1 MVIILNTL
9 QLPPELSK
17 DEIEKIPVPEP
28 SPEEILQELQQL
40 KERLQEMRRI
50 TQQEE
55 RDQVQLVQGQS
66 IERERFQTYFL
77 STFGAIRIVDLLT
90 SPNIDYTLQLPAEL
104 SRDEIE
110 QPRTE
115 SEEQQQ
121 LEQAIRVSLEAGKI
135 MTILSFLSF
144 SLLKVKLTR
153 QKLMLRQRKDS

>member
-1 MVIILNTL
+1 M
-9 QLPPELSK
+9 
-17 DEIEKIPVPEP
+17 
-28 SPEEILQELQQL
+28 
-40 KERLQEMRRI
+40 
-50 TQQEE
+50 
-55 RDQVQLVQGQS
+55 
-66 IERERFQTYFL
+66 
-77 STFGAIRIVDLLT
+77 T

-121 LEQAIRVSLEAGKI
+121 LDQAIRVSLEAGKI
-135 MTILSFLSF
+135 MTILSFLI